1 MLARWVAKSSLFAPP
16 SSPSQAQ
23 AQAHANE
30 PKPKP
35 KPVGVARICSSH
47 RFAEPQTWLLNLRVR
62 HPEAAEVSPATFSGA
77 RPPAP
82 IKKLCE
88 VRVRSAPR
96 TACVKGLEC
105 QCPSAVWVLVPVRCG
120 LSVCFAFVC
129 VHIPQI
135 CIYIYCKIYTRY
147 TYIYAEISRNSW
159 RRYHPIRC
167 DIQAAIS
174 LR

>member
-1 MLARWVAKSSLFAPP
+1 MGRTFKQLNTSTAWSKLTPRAAYLRPGHVHPAKLVHPCSPAGLQSRPYLRRLAAQAQA
-16 SSPSQAQ
+16 QAQ

-77 RPPAP
+77 R
-82 IKKLCE
+82 
-88 VRVRSAPR
+88 

-129 VHIPQI
+129 VHIPNM
-135 CIYIYCKIYTRY
+135 YIHI
-147 TYIYAEISRNSW
+147 
-159 RRYHPIRC
+159 
-167 DIQAAIS
+167 
-174 LR
+174 L